1 MSKPIEPEV
10 EHDVPVRYRG
20 LTPRQAMV
28 VVGAAFVLPVGGVAW
43 ILFEAGVERVLPQT
57 PVAGITAIWLAA
69 SLGVIASF
77 VFLRG
82 IGLPIL
88 LVWLAVGVGGVVM
101 YMVSPTNEKTVD
113 ETAATRSDEQIRIAL
128 WGTGQPPPPPSS
140 YRLKA
145 DEVPSRAKIA
155 LCDHPL
161 QLTPEEILT
170 KSGPYHGY
178 DDPYPGGESLRY
190 KHQCVQWQLPLRNWI
205 FHEDVTELTFDTKYL
220 GVGLVAVQVRA
231 EDYPHLRTMEY
242 ATLKTSLFDV
252 RGRIVVV
259 REGRIFL
266 RDTIISVVE
275 PET

>member
-1 MSKPIEPEV
+1 
-10 EHDVPVRYRG
+10 
-20 LTPRQAMV
+20 
-28 VVGAAFVLPVGGVAW
+28 
-43 ILFEAGVERVLPQT
+43 
-57 PVAGITAIWLAA
+57 LAA

-77 VFLRG
+77 V
-82 IGLPIL
+82 
-88 LVWLAVGVGGVVM
+88 
-101 YMVSPTNEKTVD
+101 EKTVD

-170 KSGPYHGY
+170 KSGPY
-178 DDPYPGGESLRY
+178 GGESLRY